1 MVLYLTD
8 STTPDDI
15 RRAKA
20 SGFVHA
26 AKLYPAGATT
36 NSASGVTAIDNIF
49 GVLETMAEVGL
60 PLLVH
65 GEVTRSEID
74 IFDREVLHRR
84 AAEPRHRSLP
94 DPEGGLRAHHHA

>member
-60 PLLVH
+60 RCWCTAKSPAA
-65 GEVTRSEID
+65 RSTFSI
-74 IFDREVLHRR
+74 
-84 AAEPRHRSLP
+84 ARSTSSTSS
-94 DPEGGLRAHHHA
+94 